1 MPYKYAVE
9 CVCDKIAATK
19 VYAKKAYNETMAA
32 RRAEKRASEPVSET
46 CKPIADD
53 WENETFTLEEQLE
66 IVKKHRII
74 NIPEIII
81 DTLERTV
88 KQEKNN
94 YPDIH
99 YSEVQ
104 IAQIQTKIQNE
115 LGRILSGLA

>member
-1 MPYKYAVE
+1 
-9 CVCDKIAATK
+9 
-19 VYAKKAYNETMAA
+19 MAA
-32 RRAEKRASEPVSET
+32 RRSEKRASEPVSET
-46 CKPIADD
+46 CKPVADD
-53 WENETFTLEEQLE
+53 WENETFTMEEQLE

-81 DTLERTV
+81 DTLERAV
-88 KQEKNN
+88 KNEKEH
-94 YPDIH
+94 YPGIH